1 MRKEAD
7 DGSDYPRPLYD
18 VIRDALRADIAA
30 GRLRTFSR
38 LPSEAALQSRFSVSR
53 ITVRRAVGEL
63 AREGLAFVV
72 PGKGWFVAR
81 PRAVQPLH
89 SLQGLSEAM
98 AAKGRSIRNRV
109 LHVREEPAKADSAE
123 WLRLPEG
130 APVTSIRR
138 LRLLDGEPLSV
149 EDTWLPVELGRR
161 LAGMDLEGRD
171 VFAMLE
177 GDLGVRLGRADLVI
191 GAIAAT
197 LPHTTLL
204 EVVEGAPL
212 LRIERLTHDANG
224 TPIDAEQLYYRA
236 DAFQYQVSVN
246 R

>member
-30 GRLRTFSR
+30 GRLRTFDR

-98 AAKGRSIRNRV
+98 AAKGDR
-109 LHVREEPAKADSAE
+109 
-123 WLRLPEG
+123 
-130 APVTSIRR
+130 
-138 LRLLDGEPLSV
+138 
-149 EDTWLPVELGRR
+149 
-161 LAGMDLEGRD
+161 
-171 VFAMLE
+171 
-177 GDLGVRLGRADLVI
+177 
-191 GAIAAT
+191 
-197 LPHTTLL
+197 
-204 EVVEGAPL
+204 
-212 LRIERLTHDANG
+212 
-224 TPIDAEQLYYRA
+224 
-236 DAFQYQVSVN
+236 
-246 R
+246 